1 MKVDTSEN
9 LNTRLVA
16 NHVARCS
23 GPQVVERLRAL
34 PPGGRMGDLP
44 PELQHR
50 SFKRTDGGGGP
61 NLRLLRLDPEL
72 PSNTVTAYVFNK
84 FVHPEEHRYITP
96 REAARL
102 QGFPDD
108 HIFSGPLTATQHQVG
123 NAVPPPLAKAIGDSL
138 MEAIGGE
145 TSKKVV
151 GLFSGAGGL
160 DLGLSQSGFEVGACV
175 EIDPFCCETL
185 RTNGSE
191 WHVVERDIQLVPSD
205 ELMELAAVK
214 KGEATLVVGGTPCQ
228 PFSNAG
234 KQKGI
239 DDPRGILFEQFVR
252 VVGDL
257 KPRAFL
263 LENVPNIMSV
273 NKGASFRAIVA
284 GLKETGYEIT
294 HKVLNAE
301 EYGVPQFR
309 RRIFFLGSRDGDKLP
324 FPSPTHGTRE
334 ETLRLFE
341 PGEEPPRKD
350 ILTAGEALGG
360 LPPASFTEHA
370 VTANSS
376 H

>member
-1 MKVDTSEN
+1 MKVDTPEN
-9 LNTRLVA
+9 LDTRIVA
-16 NHVARCS
+16 NHVARRS
-23 GPQVVERLRAL
+23 GPQVVACLRAL

-61 NLRLLRLDPEL
+61 NLRLLRLHPNL

-108 HIFSGPLTATQHQVG
+108 YVFAGPLTATQHQVG
-123 NAVPPPLAKAIGDSL
+123 NAVPPPLAKALGGSL
-138 MEAIGGE
+138 MEAVG
-145 TSKKVV
+145 SSSNKVV

-160 DLGLSQSGFEVGACV
+160 DLGLSQAGFEVGACV
-175 EIDPFCCETL
+175 EIDPFSSETL
-185 RTNGSE
+185 RRNGSQ
-191 WHVVERDIQLVPSD
+191 WHVIERDIQLVPSE
-205 ELMELAAVK
+205 ELMELAAVDE
-214 KGEATLVVGGTPCQ
+214 GETALVVGGTPCQ

-252 VVGDL
+252 VIGDL

-273 NKGASFRAIVA
+273 NKGASFRAVIA
-284 GLKETGYEIT
+284 GLEETGY
-294 HKVLNAE
+294 KVNYRLLNAE

-309 RRIFFLGSRDGDKLP
+309 RRIFFLGSRAGAELS
-324 FPSPTHGTRE
+324 FPSPTHGIKE
-334 ETLRLFE
+334 EALRLFDPSE
-341 PGEEPPRKD
+341 GSRRKD
-350 ILTAGEALGG
+350 ILTAGEALDG
-360 LPPASFTEHA
+360 LPPASFAEHGFIA
-370 VTANSS
+370 S
-376 H
+376 HSH

>member
-1 MKVDTSEN
+1 
-9 LNTRLVA
+9 
-16 NHVARCS
+16 
-23 GPQVVERLRAL
+23 
-34 PPGGRMGDLP
+34 MGDLP

-72 PSNTVTAYVFNK
+72 PSNTVTAYIFNK
-84 FVHPEEHRYITP
+84 FVHPEEHRFVTP

-108 HIFSGPLTATQHQVG
+108 YVFAGPLTATQHQVG
-123 NAVPPPLAKAIGDSL
+123 NAVPPPLAKALGDSL
-138 MEAIGGE
+138 MEAMGE
-145 TSKKVV
+145 RTSKKVV

-160 DLGLSQSGFEVGACV
+160 DLGLSQAGFEVGACV

-185 RTNGSE
+185 RRNGSE
-191 WHVVERDIQLVPSD
+191 WHVIERDIQLVSSE
-205 ELMELAAVK
+205 ELMELTAADE
-214 KGEATLVVGGTPCQ
+214 GDTALIVGGTPCQ

-252 VVGDL
+252 VIRDL

-273 NKGASFRAIVA
+273 NKGASFKAVIA
-284 GLKETGYEIT
+284 GLKETGYEVTYKI
-294 HKVLNAE
+294 LNSE

-309 RRIFFLGSRDGDKLP
+309 RRIFFLGSRGGEELP
-324 FPSPTHGTRE
+324 FPAPTHGVRE
-334 ETLRLFE
+334 EGLRLFDPSGQLRRE
-341 PGEEPPRKD
+341 D
-350 ILTAGEALGG
+350 LLTAGEAFEG
-360 LPPASFTEHA
+360 LPPASFTEPA
-370 VTANSS
+370 VVANHS